1 LGQEIKRLKENEH
14 FGELAL
20 ISQTNERSATAK
32 CLGLCEFLILNVE
45 DIKQIKEEFESEK
58 LKRKEILFKCVPE
71 LDSVVGTKFLE
82 QLMY

>member
-1 LGQEIKRLKENEH
+1 
-14 FGELAL
+14 
-20 ISQTNERSATAK
+20 
-32 CLGLCEFLILNVE
+32 VE